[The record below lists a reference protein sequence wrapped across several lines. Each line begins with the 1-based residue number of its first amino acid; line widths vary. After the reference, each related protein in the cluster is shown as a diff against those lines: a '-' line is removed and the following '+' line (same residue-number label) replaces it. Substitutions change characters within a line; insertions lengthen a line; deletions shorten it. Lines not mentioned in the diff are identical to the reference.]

1 MTHRLRWLFLVSAW
15 MLQGPSWAGN
25 ALVVVP
31 QASEVDITT
40 DFVGTDLKAIGAMDG
55 PGDLIIKVMGPSQE
69 ATLSREVKL
78 GPFWVGGDTV
88 KVEGVPSLLFLC
100 ATAPIASI
108 LSPSEQRKH
117 GLRLEGVPVRVEP
130 QLLAHTADDWRKAFF
145 RLKERQGYYREDNR
159 AIRVFGN
166 RLFIADMR
174 LPSDLQIGTYSV
186 EVLLVKSGKVVG
198 RTVGGFEV
206 RLSGIERW
214 VWNAAHDYPWSFG
227 SLFTL
232 AAMVLALALNA
243 IDLSRGGTTTGRRV
257 A

>member
-1 MTHRLRWLFLVSAW
+1 MTRRLRWLFLVSAW
-15 MLQGPSWAGN
+15 MLPGPSWASD

-40 DFVGTDLKAIGAMDG
+40 DFAGTDLKAMGAMDG
-55 PGDLIIKVMGPSQE
+55 PGDLIIKVVGPRQE
-69 ATLSREVKL
+69 ARLSREVKL
-78 GPFWVGGDTV
+78 GPFWIGGDTV
-88 KVEGVPSLLFLC
+88 KVEGVPSLLFLY

-130 QLLAHTADDWRKAFF
+130 QLQAHAADDWRKAFF
-145 RLKERQGYYREDNR
+145 RLKERQGYYREDDR

-174 LPSDLQIGTYSV
+174 LPSELQIGTYSV

-206 RLSGIERW
+206 RLSGVERW

-243 IDLSRGGTTTGRRV
+243 IDLSRGGTATGRRV

>member
-1 MTHRLRWLFLVSAW
+1 MTRRLRWLFLVSAW
-15 MLQGPSWAGN
+15 MLQGPSWASD

-40 DFVGTDLKAIGAMDG
+40 DFAGTDLKAMGAMDG
-55 PGDLIIKVMGPSQE
+55 PGDLIIKVVGPRQE
-69 ATLSREVKL
+69 ARLSREVKL
-78 GPFWVGGDTV
+78 GPFWIGGDTV
-88 KVEGVPSLLFLC
+88 KVEGVPSLLFLY

-130 QLLAHTADDWRKAFF
+130 QLQAHAADDWRKAFF
-145 RLKERQGYYREDNR
+145 RLKERQGYYREDDR

-174 LPSDLQIGTYSV
+174 LPSELQIGTYSV

-198 RTVGGFEV
+198 HTVGGFEV
-206 RLSGIERW
+206 RLSGVERW

-243 IDLSRGGTTTGRRV
+243 IDLSRGGTATGRRV